1 MPAAI
6 DLLIEPEWLI
16 PIEPAG
22 LVLRDHA
29 VAVHNGRIVGIEPA
43 ARAAALWQPRQH
55 VQLPGQVLIPGLVN
69 AHTHAAMALL
79 RGHADDLPLM
89 RWLNE
94 RIWPAEGRLMSAA
107 FVHDGTLLAAWEML
121 RGGVTCF
128 NDMYF
133 FPEAA
138 AQAATAAGIRAVL
151 GITLAEFPSAYGRD
165 AEDYL
170 TRGLAAR
177 DAWSDHP
184 LLSFALAPHAPYTVS
199 DRSFERVATLAA
211 QLDVP
216 IHIHVHETG
225 DEIEDGLKRFGMRP
239 LRRLERL
246 GLLGPHLLA
255 VHAVHV
261 TEDEIELLARTGCA
275 VIHCPTSNMKLASGI
290 SPATAMAAAGLRIA
304 LGSDGAASNNRLDML
319 QEMRHAGL
327 LAKVVS
333 GDATALDAHRL
344 LRMATLD
351 GASALGLGDDIGTIT
366 PGKWADLCAVRLD
379 HWLCRPCSDPA
390 SQLIYVA
397 DRSQVSHV
405 WVAGSLRIHDGE
417 PVNMPPGRLI
427 ELAESWHNRIGTS
440 HSATTSSS

>member
-1 MPAAI
+1 MPVAI
-6 DLLIEPEWLI
+6 DLLIEPEWII
-16 PIEPAG
+16 PVEPAG
-22 LVLRDHA
+22 LVLGNHA
-29 VAVHNGRIVGIEPA
+29 VAVDQGRIVGVEPA
-43 ARAAALWQPRQH
+43 DRAASLWQPRQH
-55 VQLPGQVLIPGLVN
+55 LHLPGQVLIPGLVN

-94 RIWPAEGRLMSAA
+94 RIWPAEGRLMSAS

-138 AQAATAAGIRAVL
+138 AEAATTAGIRAVL
-151 GITLAEFPSAYGRD
+151 GMTLAEFPSAYGRD
-165 AEDYL
+165 ADDYL
-170 TRGLAAR
+170 SRGLAAR
-177 DAWSDHP
+177 DAWSDQP
-184 LLSFALAPHAPYTVS
+184 LLSFALAPHAPYTVA
-199 DRSFERVATLAA
+199 DRSLERVVTLAA

-216 IHIHVHETG
+216 IHMHIHETA
-225 DEIEDGLKRFGMRP
+225 DEIEDGLQRFGMRP

-246 GLLGPHLLA
+246 GLLGPQLMA

-261 TEDEIELLARTGCA
+261 GDDEIELMARTGCA

-290 SPATAMAAAGLRIA
+290 APVTAMAAAGLRIG
-304 LGSDGAASNNRLDML
+304 LGSDGAASNNRLDLL

-327 LAKVVS
+327 LAKAAS

-351 GASALGLGDDIGTIT
+351 GASALGLGDEIGSIT
-366 PGKWADLCAVRLD
+366 TGKWADLCAIRLD
-379 HWLCRPCSDPA
+379 HWLSRPCSDPA
-390 SQLIYVA
+390 SQIIYVA
-397 DRSQVSHV
+397 DRSQVSEV
-405 WVAGSLRIHDGE
+405 WVAGKLRIHDGH
-417 PVNMPPGRLI
+417 PVAFSTSRLMEI
-427 ELAESWHNRIGTS
+427 AETWHNRVGTS
-440 HSATTSSS
+440 HSATTKSS